1 MALPTRARP
10 SFPHSQSL
18 SSGSLHKPLILIHQ
32 RADRRNKNYNPSS
45 LQNWH
50 LNHRK
55 LAKMKRNGIMSQMK
69 EQDKSSEKWLNE
81 VDIGNL
87 PEKESRI
94 ILVKMIQDLINR
106 VDLIISCSPVKILK
120 HFMMKL
126 WKLMLHLII
135 GTSCLSIYT
144 YN

>member
-1 MALPTRARP
+1 
-10 SFPHSQSL
+10 
-18 SSGSLHKPLILIHQ
+18 
-32 RADRRNKNYNPSS
+32 
-45 LQNWH
+45 
-50 LNHRK
+50 
-55 LAKMKRNGIMSQMK
+55 MSQMK

-120 HFMMKL
+120 HFIDL
-126 WKLMLHLII
+126 QFV
-135 GTSCLSIYT
+135 LSIKHQIPSVSSQALKV
-144 YN
+144 